1 MHDWRRSRIG
11 SNRPG
16 ATRQD
21 AQNGGPRYGAG
32 PAAARPQREASS
44 PSCVRTLPIGDRV
57 AKPLPL
63 TLAEF
68 LVSAALVGSV
78 VLAPAWVPVAT
89 SAFALPGSAG
99 GSARPKVQLTREGC

>member
-1 MHDWRRSRIG
+1 MHDWSRSRIG
-11 SNRPG
+11 GNRPG

-21 AQNGGPRYGAG
+21 AQMEVRDMGMSTIQFRPAPPPR
-32 PAAARPQREASS
+32 AAIVRSHSPNWRSS
-44 PSCVRTLPIGDRV
+44 

-89 SAFALPGSAG
+89 GAFALLSSAG